1 MRYYQSTFL
10 KIIEGENMG
19 KEREENN
26 GQSTSDADNTNNG
39 DVSDDSKNPFNID
52 YDERG
57 AGQHE
62 RKNEKKNR
70 RN

>member
-1 MRYYQSTFL
+1 
-10 KIIEGENMG
+10 MG

-26 GQSTSDADNTNNG
+26 GQSTSDSDNTNNG

-62 RKNEKKNR
+62 RRNEKKNR